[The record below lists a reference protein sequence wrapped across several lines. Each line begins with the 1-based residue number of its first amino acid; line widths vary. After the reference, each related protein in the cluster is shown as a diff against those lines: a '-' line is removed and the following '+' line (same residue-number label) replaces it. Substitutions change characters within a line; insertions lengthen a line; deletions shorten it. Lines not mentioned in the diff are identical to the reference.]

1 MGFVTTAEEYA
12 LTGEQPWADYPDPG
26 YHRPLGGNAAQQR
39 DTDVQFNVASNIYNS
54 QENMRQAINNALT
67 ITVPEMYQRA
77 QGDLGLAIYAPM
89 DDPRAIL
96 LDLSHRY
103 GKRTP
108 AEKEDPMKQWVEPW
122 NPSKPIENMF
132 FKLEE
137 LYIQAVI
144 AEVPYTQVQLLDQA
158 LDKIKK
164 TGLYTNAVVAWNA
177 KDPAEK
183 YTGM

>member
-1 MGFVTTAEEYA
+1 
-12 LTGEQPWADYPDPG
+12 
-26 YHRPLGGNAAQQR
+26 
-39 DTDVQFNVASNIYNS
+39 
-54 QENMRQAINNALT
+54 
-67 ITVPEMYQRA
+67 
-77 QGDLGLAIYAPM
+77 
-89 DDPRAIL
+89 
-96 LDLSHRY
+96 
-103 GKRTP
+103 
-108 AEKEDPMKQWVEPW
+108 MKQWVERW
-122 NPSKPIENMF
+122 NPSEHIENMF
-132 FKLEE
+132 FKLEK